1 MTLSKRKEWVFRG
14 VLILGSL
21 FFLFLVLL
29 AAEFSLRLYGRQV
42 HGGQEGFRLHWAR
55 LAGETGV
62 YKPLPGVIN
71 QLGFHSREIPVDKKA
86 NTFRILVL
94 GGSAVYGWKE
104 IETSWVWY
112 LEKNLQAKYPER
124 DIQVVNA
131 GVSGGRSLDQFKLL
145 SKVIHLD
152 PDVVMTYDG
161 WNDVY
166 NAHYCPDWFE
176 EAYRDTLGPGRSELF
191 FNQLNQK
198 MEHRSYL
205 FLSAKKSFYKVRKAI
220 RKKRTSS
227 VNEGAEALT
236 GDPAAFE
243 NAKRPTPEG
252 MGYVRCAEETLYTFR
267 PEGEIPDR
275 FSKIY
280 QESLEAMSSLSREH
294 RIPFIS
300 ILQPSLAYSVSQN
313 AVPNEAVE
321 ILRAANGPFFED
333 WLNASR
339 HLYPKARQVMQ
350 NLREKG
356 VLTYDFSTL
365 LEGRE
370 ALYYTDAVHYKDPTA
385 LDLIAQ
391 KVEGILRENDLLP
404 ESANA

>member
-1 MTLSKRKEWVFRG
+1 M
-14 VLILGSL
+14 
-21 FFLFLVLL
+21 VLL
-29 AAEFSLRLYGRQV
+29 AAEIVLRLHGRQV
-42 HGGQEGFRLHWAR
+42 HGGEENFRLHWAR

-62 YKPLPGVIN
+62 YKPLPGIIN
-71 QLGFHSREIPVDKKA
+71 QLGFHSREIPVDKQE
-86 NTFRILVL
+86 NTFRIMVL

-104 IETSWVWY
+104 IETSWVWH
-112 LEKNLQAKYPER
+112 LEKNLQKKYPGM
-124 DIQVVNA
+124 DIQVINA

-166 NAHYCPDWFE
+166 NGHYCPEWFE
-176 EAYRDTLGPGRSELF
+176 EAYRDTLGPGSAELLL
-191 FNQLNQK
+191 NQLNQK
-198 MEHRSYL
+198 IEHRSYL
-205 FLSAKKSFYKVRKAI
+205 FLSAKKSFYKARKAI
-220 RKKRTSS
+220 RKKKAPS
-227 VNEGAEALT
+227 VNEGTEALT

-243 NAKRPTPEG
+243 KAQRQTPEG
-252 MGYVRCAEETLYTFR
+252 MGYVRCAEETLYAFR

-294 RIPFIS
+294 GIPFVS

-313 AVPNEAVE
+313 AVPAEAVE
-321 ILRAANGPFFED
+321 ILRRANGPFFED

-365 LEGRE
+365 LEGQN
-370 ALYYTDAVHYKDPTA
+370 ALYYTDAVHYKDPEA

-391 KVEGILRENDLLP
+391 KVESILLENELLP
-404 ESANA
+404 KTPNA